1 MNPEAI
7 SYALRKKK
15 TKYNEANYATELSY
29 LYLKDGNYK
38 KARDVAKSFLE
49 KVHFNINFDAL
60 ILN

>member
-29 LYLKDGNYK
+29 L
-38 KARDVAKSFLE
+38 
-49 KVHFNINFDAL
+49 
-60 ILN
+60 